1 MKTEEDFRN
10 SIGQADEC
18 FTQRIRQTLTELNVE
33 EDKPVKKKIS
43 LSLVIAMGVMLLT
56 VTALAASQWG
66 VLDFAERQGTN
77 LTETELLTLS
87 PRYGT
92 ENSDLLD
99 ISIQEA
105 AYRDGKLYAAVICKP
120 KRESTL
126 VIPQPKEIACHNISA
141 MTMNS
146 AMNTTA
152 YEDGLTVMD
161 YAKGHGFQRVVTM
174 EFSNNLLEVYSNS
187 IAGRGKY
194 SGLEVTELDHLEDG
208 TLRMLIQGSYQ
219 PSADLMY
226 PESVE
231 YININTFNLEYLV
244 DGDGEASWAEQEYT
258 GFMTSFQLYASDK
271 TRTSIPEDAHDIVGF
286 RGAIEYVSVTP
297 YDNGLATISL
307 LIDLTDLKKDDERMS
322 HFPALQVL
330 DEKGNVLCE
339 TSLSGTK
346 PIFQGREVK
355 QSAELHLATI
365 PVEFAPAGDTF
376 TLRIQNPD
384 NAARV
389 YDQYTYTM
397 K

>member
-10 SIGQADEC
+10 SIGQADEVFARC
-18 FTQRIRQTLTELNVE
+18 ISQRLMELNAE
-33 EDKPVKKKIS
+33 EDKPMKKKIS

-56 VTALAASQWG
+56 VTALAASRWG
-66 VLDFAERQGTN
+66 VLDFAERQGTD

-99 ISIQEA
+99 MSIQEA
-105 AYRDGKLYAAVICKP
+105 ACQDGKLYAAVICKP
-120 KRESTL
+120 KRASTL
-126 VIPQPKEIACHNISA
+126 VIPQPKEITRHNISA
-141 MTMNS
+141 MAMNS

-152 YEDGLTVMD
+152 YADDLTVMD
-161 YAKGHGFQRVVTM
+161 YAKTQGFQRVVTM
-174 EFSNNLLEVYSNS
+174 KFDSNLLKVYSNNMT
-187 IAGRGKY
+187 GRGKY
-194 SGLEVTELDHLEDG
+194 SGLEITELDHLEDG

-219 PSADLMY
+219 PGDDLLY

-231 YININTFNLEYLV
+231 YISINTFNLEYLV

-258 GFMTSFQLYASDK
+258 GFMAGFQLYASDK
-271 TRTSIPEDAHDIVGF
+271 TRTSIPADAHDIVGF

-297 YDNGLATISL
+297 YGNGLATISL
-307 LIDLTDLKKDDERMS
+307 MIDLTDLKKDDEWMS
-322 HFPALQVL
+322 HFPAIQVL
-330 DEKGNVLCE
+330 DENGNVLCE
-339 TSLSGTK
+339 TSLSGIE

-355 QSAELHLATI
+355 QSAELYLATI
-365 PVEFAPAGDTF
+365 PAEFAPIGDTF

-384 NAARV
+384 NASRV